1 MTRRSKARD
10 QDDPTP
16 DDDDGSFSFPKERS
30 LSDTW
35 HDCIA
40 CIRAAGVEGRDHQV
54 AIAAMAA
61 ARFRAMG
68 RIPRLLLVAGPGQGK
83 SQFLRAVSQA
93 MGREVISIAG
103 TTLSPSGWEGLN
115 LRTVVTPGLGRSVVA
130 IDGID
135 SAVCMSPRVSGNSLD
150 RIEHQ
155 AQDLL
160 ALADGLLTPGHTPP
174 LVATCTLPRLRIGD
188 GSDIS
193 PDALREAGMHA
204 SVASLWTPIY
214 LPPLSPVEIGSIVV
228 SRANADAAITSGM
241 CGYDVQWSA
250 MALRTLQRAALTDP
264 KGGVRLGL
272 SLVARAI
279 ENALISAMAM
289 GIRDSGRILIS
300 PEHVPAVPPSEP
312 LPWVDHERGT
322 YGVG

>member
-1 MTRRSKARD
+1 MTRRSKAQD
-10 QDDPTP
+10 QDDPP
-16 DDDDGSFSFPKERS
+16 DDDGSFAFPEPEGLAVIWPRCLETIRS
-30 LSDTW
+30 V
-35 HDCIA
+35 
-40 CIRAAGVEGRDHQV
+40 GVEGRDHQV
-54 AIAAMAA
+54 AIAAMAV

-68 RIPRLLLVAGPGQGK
+68 RIPRILLVGGPGQGK
-83 SQFLRAVSQA
+83 SIMLRAVSQA
-93 MGREVISIAG
+93 FQREVISIAG
-103 TTLSPSGWEGLN
+103 TTLSRSGWEGLN
-115 LRTVVTPGLGRSVVA
+115 LRTVVPPGSGRCVVA

-160 ALADGLLTPGHTPP
+160 ALADGLLTPGQPP
-174 LVATCTLPRLRIGD
+174 SATCTLPRLRIGLV
-188 GSDIS
+188 
-193 PDALREAGMHA
+193 PTLARTPARRMHA

-272 SLVARAI
+272 SLVARTI

-289 GIRDSGRILIS
+289 GIRDHGRITIS
-300 PEHVPAVPPSEP
+300 PEHVPGVEPAPPMK
-312 LPWVDHERGT
+312 WDDYERGT

>member
-1 MTRRSKARD
+1 MVWQRCI
-10 QDDPTP
+10 
-16 DDDDGSFSFPKERS
+16 
-30 LSDTW
+30 DT
-35 HDCIA
+35 
-40 CIRAAGVEGRDHQV
+40 IRAAGIEGRDHQV

-68 RIPRLLLVAGPGQGK
+68 RVPRILLVGGPGQGK
-83 SQFLRAVSQA
+83 SIMLRAVSQA
-93 MGREVISIAG
+93 FQREVISIAG

-115 LRTVVTPGLGRSVVA
+115 LRTVVPPGSGRCVVA
-130 IDGID
+130 IDGLD

-150 RIEHQ
+150 RLEHQ
-155 AQDLL
+155 AADIA
-160 ALADGLLTPGHTPP
+160 ALADGLLTPGQVPP
-174 LVATCTLPRLRIGD
+174 IVATCTLPRLRIGL
-188 GSDIS
+188 GCDIS

-272 SLVARAI
+272 SLVARTI

-289 GIRDSGRILIS
+289 GIRDHGRITIS
-300 PEHVPAVPPSEP
+300 PEHVPGVEPAPPMK
-312 LPWVDHERGT
+312 WDDYERGT

>member
-1 MTRRSKARD
+1 MTRRSKAQD
-10 QDDPTP
+10 QDDPP
-16 DDDDGSFSFPKERS
+16 DDDGSFAFPEPEGLAVIWPRCLETIRS
-30 LSDTW
+30 V
-35 HDCIA
+35 
-40 CIRAAGVEGRDHQV
+40 GVEGRDHQV
-54 AIAAMAA
+54 AIAAMAV

-68 RIPRLLLVAGPGQGK
+68 RIPRILLVGGPGQGK
-83 SQFLRAVSQA
+83 SIMLRAVSQA
-93 MGREVISIAG
+93 FQREVISIAG

-115 LRTVVTPGLGRSVVA
+115 LRTVVPPGSGRCVVA
-130 IDGID
+130 IDGLD
-135 SAVCMSPRVSGNSLD
+135 SAVCMAPRISGNSLD
-150 RIEHQ
+150 RLEHQ
-155 AQDLL
+155 AADIA
-160 ALADGLLTPGHTPP
+160 ALADGLLTPGQVPP
-174 LVATCTLPRLRIGD
+174 IVATCTLPRLRIGL
-188 GSDIS
+188 GCDIS

-272 SLVARAI
+272 SLVARTI

-289 GIRDSGRILIS
+289 GIRDHGRITIS
-300 PEHVPAVPPSEP
+300 PEHVPGVEPAPPMK
-312 LPWVDHERGT
+312 WDDYERGT

>member
-1 MTRRSKARD
+1 MTRRSKD
-10 QDDPTP
+10 HQNDPP
-16 DDDDGSFSFPKERS
+16 DDDSDGLFVFPKERS

-54 AIAAMAA
+54 ALAAMMA
-61 ARFRAMG
+61 ARLKKMG
-68 RIPRLLLVAGPGQGK
+68 RIPRILIIGGNGSGK
-83 SQFLRAVSQA
+83 SQMLHAVSMA
-93 MGREVISIAG
+93 MGREIIPIAG
-103 TTLSPSGWEGLN
+103 NTLSPSGWEGLN
-115 LRTVVTPGLGRSVVA
+115 LRTVVTPGLGRSVIA
-130 IDGID
+130 IDGLD
-135 SAVCMSPRVSGNSLD
+135 SAVCAPPRISGNTLE
-150 RIEHQ
+150 RLEHQ

-160 ALADGLLTPGHTPP
+160 SLASGGLTPGQTPP
-174 LVATCTLPRLRIGD
+174 LVATCTLPRLRIGEGCD
-188 GSDIS
+188 VS

-214 LPPLSPVEIGSIVV
+214 LPPLSPLEIGSIVAA
-228 SRANADAAITSGM
+228 RANTDAAITSGM

-272 SLVARAI
+272 SLVARTI

-289 GIRDSGRILIS
+289 GIRDHGRITIS
-300 PEHVPAVPPSEP
+300 PEHVPGVEPAPPMK
-312 LPWVDHERGT
+312 WDDYERGT